1 MEPIIEVQNLKKS
14 YGSVVAVDDVSFTVR
29 EGICFGLLGPNG
41 AGKTTTIEIMES
53 ILDADG
59 GKILFRGNPIGG
71 HFKEKIG
78 IQFQSTALQEFITVR
93 ETLELFSSL
102 YPTRRPMKEIIEICA
117 LSDIIDRDNRK
128 LSGGQRQRMLL
139 GIALVNNP
147 ELVFLDEPTTGL
159 DPQARRN
166 FWRLIENIKSDGAT
180 VMLTTHYMDEA
191 EILCEEIAIMD
202 RGKIAAQGSPEVLLD
217 THFDG
222 ALIRI
227 PQNGSEQNLPER
239 AVSRD
244 GFLEIETNNVEGE
257 LKSLLQQ
264 GVSLAGLSIDSSNLD
279 DLFLKLT
286 GSSLRE

>member
-1 MEPIIEVQNLKKS
+1 
-14 YGSVVAVDDVSFTVR
+14 
-29 EGICFGLLGPNG
+29 
-41 AGKTTTIEIMES
+41 MES

-59 GKILFRGNPIGG
+59 GTVLFRGNPIGR
-71 HFKEKIG
+71 HYKEKIG
-78 IQFQSTALQEFITVR
+78 IQFQSTVLQEFITVR

-147 ELVFLDEPTTGL
+147 ELIFLDEPTTGL
-159 DPQARRN
+159 DPQSRRN
-166 FWRLIENIKSDGAT
+166 FWNLIENIKKDGST
-180 VMLTTHYMDEA
+180 VVLTTHYMDEA

-202 RGKIAAQGSPEVLLD
+202 QGRIAAQGSPDDLLE

-227 PQNGSEQNLPER
+227 PHNGSGHVMPDG
-239 AVSRD
+239 AVSRNR
-244 GFLEIETNNVEGE
+244 GIEIETDNVESE

-264 GVSLAGLSIDSSNLD
+264 GISLTGLSIDSANLD